1 MLSQTQRVSR
11 LAGHLCAGLTDSSHD
26 NTRVV
31 ALESQDAAE
40 TEARLNR
47 YLFSHN
53 HSHDNLDSPRCC
65 GTDLGPS
72 QRRPDLALCMGQRGD
87 GCW

>member
-1 MLSQTQRVSR
+1 MDSSQTANV
-11 LAGHLCAGLTDSSHD
+11 
-26 NTRVV
+26 VV

-47 YLFSHN
+47 YLFSHS
-53 HSHDNLDSPRCC
+53 HSHGNLDSPRCC

-72 QRRPDLALCMGQRGD
+72 QRRPNLALCMGQCGD